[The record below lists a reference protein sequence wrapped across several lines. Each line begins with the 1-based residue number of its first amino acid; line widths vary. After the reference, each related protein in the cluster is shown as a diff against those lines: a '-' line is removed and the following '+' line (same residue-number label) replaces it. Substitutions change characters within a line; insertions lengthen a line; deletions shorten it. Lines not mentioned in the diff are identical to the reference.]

1 MKPTILFLIGLLI
14 TSQITVFAGSTEDF
28 QAGVVAYNEGDFS
41 RAEELFKVVQE
52 QGLVSGELFYNL
64 GNCAFRQDNIARAIL
79 YWERAKLLT
88 PNDADI
94 LRNLELAA
102 GLLADPVP
110 PEAQLPFWQLVDRL
124 LDSLTRSSWGI
135 VLLVSVWLLAAVIGW
150 RIWKYTLLSRRLIP
164 YLVVLMLVSTSL
176 FTARIYR
183 DSNDN
188 RAVIM
193 VEKVT
198 IRSAPDSLAAE
209 LFDLHSGS
217 QVELLETARK
227 WRRIRLPNGQGGW
240 LPGEC
245 ITAI

>member
-1 MKPTILFLIGLLI
+1 MKLMMLMLVVILSS
-14 TSQITVFAGSTEDF
+14 SQITVMAGSTENF
-28 QAGVVAYNEGDFS
+28 QAGVIAYNEGDFS
-41 RAEELFKVVQE
+41 RAEQSFEAIQE
-52 QGLVSGELFYNL
+52 QGLVSSELFYNL
-64 GNCAFRQDNIARAIL
+64 GNCAFRQENIARAIL
-79 YWERAKLLT
+79 YWERARLLS
-88 PNDADI
+88 PHDADI

-102 GLLADPVP
+102 GLLADPAP
-110 PEAQLPFWQLVDRL
+110 PDAQLPFWRLVDRL
-124 LDSLTRSSWGI
+124 LDSLAQRSWGI
-135 VLLVSVWLLAAVIGW
+135 ILLVSVWLLAVVIGW
-150 RIWKYTLLSRRLIP
+150 RILRFTRLSKRLTPYFIVLLLVTL
-164 YLVVLMLVSTSL
+164 TL

-193 VEKVT
+193 VDKVT

-217 QVELLETARK
+217 QVELLETAQK

-240 LPGEC
+240 LPQEC